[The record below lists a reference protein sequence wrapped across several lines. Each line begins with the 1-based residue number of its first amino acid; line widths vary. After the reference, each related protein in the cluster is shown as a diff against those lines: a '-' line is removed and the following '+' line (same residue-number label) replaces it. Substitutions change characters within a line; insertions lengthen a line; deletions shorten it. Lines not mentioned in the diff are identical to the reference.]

1 MGELPRRK
9 KETPP
14 VENGSELLTLERHRH
29 RHRAIKKLPY
39 CATPEGVEVTAE
51 VLIQPLTDFL
61 VRRID
66 GYVPPLPPDE
76 LNDRLG
82 RVPDP
87 YPAVALAILAPLL
100 DAMARGWEGFDDP
113 YSWRMLL
120 AKQMGRTLC
129 DWLVLKEAEASG
141 DQPLI
146 PGRRRGPKSKRH
158 HLHTDWSSSECVEA
172 GDWMLEV
179 ATKLDCFSEDDQGRI
194 CIAPEWQDRIDQI
207 CDDLV
212 YRHPVMLP
220 HTSPPKPWS
229 GWWANYTDRLR
240 APFVRDWRPETRGA
254 IEATFAA
261 TKPLG
266 PFADQLS
273 YSLPFAHAD
282 GINALKRVPLRIN
295 QSLLPLVDK
304 FAVELMGH
312 DGKQQ
317 KADRRTV
324 KADLRHARWVGNQA
338 IYLDYSCDKRGR
350 IYGVQQLNYARED
363 HVRSMFEF
371 NRGEPLGDEGL
382 SWLEIHAANC
392 GPGGVDKKPWADR
405 LRWAKENTDL
415 IEHIATDPQ
424 NNFDH
429 WRKADKPFAFVAAC
443 RELVAA
449 RRDPVGFKT
458 PFTDWLR
465 RHL

>member
-146 PGRRRGPKSKRH
+146 PGRGAGALNRSAIICIPTGRH
-158 HLHTDWSSSECVEA
+158 LNASRPAIGCWKWRPSWTASARMIRAESVSPPN
-172 GDWMLEV
+172 
-179 ATKLDCFSEDDQGRI
+179 GRI
-194 CIAPEWQDRIDQI
+194 ASIRFAMI
-207 CDDLV
+207 L
-212 YRHPVMLP
+212 
-220 HTSPPKPWS
+220 
-229 GWWANYTDRLR
+229 YT
-240 APFVRDWRPETRGA
+240 A
-254 IEATFAA
+254 I
-261 TKPLG
+261 
-266 PFADQLS
+266 
-273 YSLPFAHAD
+273 
-282 GINALKRVPLRIN
+282 R
-295 QSLLPLVDK
+295 
-304 FAVELMGH
+304 
-312 DGKQQ
+312 
-317 KADRRTV
+317 
-324 KADLRHARWVGNQA
+324 
-338 IYLDYSCDKRGR
+338 
-350 IYGVQQLNYARED
+350 
-363 HVRSMFEF
+363 
-371 NRGEPLGDEGL
+371 
-382 SWLEIHAANC
+382 
-392 GPGGVDKKPWADR
+392 
-405 LRWAKENTDL
+405 
-415 IEHIATDPQ
+415 
-424 NNFDH
+424 
-429 WRKADKPFAFVAAC
+429 
-443 RELVAA
+443 
-449 RRDPVGFKT
+449 
-458 PFTDWLR
+458 
-465 RHL
+465 